1 MVKYGLSS
9 IAVFIMFNISY
20 CNPPFLA
27 SDKWAE
33 ETLQSLTL
41 KEKIG
46 QLFMIAAAS
55 SFKQPDELLASAMQ
69 KSPYKMDEE
78 YITKMI
84 QEYNIGGIIFLFKS
98 EPEKQIYFTKKYQSL
113 SKIPLLIGL
122 DAEWGLSMRL
132 EKVVRYP
139 RNMTLGAIQDEQL
152 IYQMGYEVGQQCKAI
167 GVHINFAPV
176 ADVNNNPKNP
186 VIHDRSFGDDPKCV
200 AQLAKLYSQGLQDA
214 GVIACAKHFPGHGD
228 TDTDSHFDLPVIKHN
243 RTRLNNIE
251 LYPFKELVSS
261 GVGAIMNAHLSVP
274 ELDPTPNLPSSLSY
288 SIVTQELK
296 KNLGFNGLVI
306 TDGLGMQ
313 AITKYY
319 KPGELELKAF
329 LAGNDILLCPL
340 DVPLAI
346 EKIETAIKSGLV
358 IEEELNKRVL
368 KILKAKAW
376 VLNKQEKI
384 DPDFLTREAYSLQKI
399 LYESAITLVKKSS
412 DLNFGAEL
420 LNNSLIIQVGS
431 LPENK
436 LANNKKIFPIPVTL
450 SEARSAKSNGYSMYL
465 STDCCKIKYCK
476 SDMSD
481 QELLDCLEQAQ
492 YKDTIIISVGQMNKF
507 MAQKFGIA
515 SNTLSLIT
523 ELKKINKK
531 IIVIIFGTP
540 YSLNYF
546 NEADTIIVAYEDA
559 VPMQKAAVKVLTGD
573 LKATG
578 KLPVNVKF

>member
-1 MVKYGLSS
+1 MLKHGLNS

-46 QLFMIAAAS
+46 QLFMVAAAS
-55 SFKQPDELLASAMQ
+55 SFDQPDELLASAMQ

-139 RNMTLGAIQDEQL
+139 KNMTLGAIQNEQL
-152 IYQMGYEVGQQCKAI
+152 IYQMGYEVGKQCKAI

-176 ADVNNNPKNP
+176 VDVNNNPKNP
-186 VIHDRSFGDDPKCV
+186 VIHDRSFGDDPKRV

-228 TDTDSHFDLPVIKHN
+228 TDIDSHFDLPVIKHN
-243 RTRLNNIE
+243 RIRLNNIE
-251 LYPFKELVSS
+251 LYPFKELISS
-261 GVGAIMNAHLSVP
+261 GVSAVMTAHLSVP
-274 ELDPTPNLPSSLSY
+274 ELDPSPNLPSSLSY
-288 SIVTQELK
+288 SVVTQELK

-319 KPGELELKAF
+319 KPGELELQAF

-340 DVPLAI
+340 DIPAAI
-346 EKIETAIKSGLV
+346 EKIEAAIKSGLV
-358 IEEELNKRVL
+358 SEEELNLRVL
-368 KILKAKAW
+368 KILKAKKWA
-376 VLNKQEKI
+376 LNRQDEI
-384 DPDFLTREAYSLQKI
+384 NTDFLTRPQAYILQKR
-399 LYESAITLVKKSS
+399 LYESAITLVKNSS
-412 DLNFGAEL
+412 NLKFNPEL

-436 LANNKKIFPIPVTL
+436 F
-450 SEARSAKSNGYSMYL
+450 AKECEKFN
-465 STDCCKIKYCK
+465 CKIKYCE
-476 SDMSD
+476 SGMSD
-481 QELLDCLEQAQ
+481 QELLACLEQAQ
-492 YKDTIIISVGQMNKF
+492 NKNNIIISLGQMNKF
-507 MAQKFGIA
+507 MTQKFGIA
-515 SNTLSLIT
+515 NNTLLLINK
-523 ELKKINKK
+523 LKKLDKK
-531 IIVIIFGTP
+531 IIVIAFGTP

-546 NEADTIIVAYEDA
+546 NDADTIIVTYEDA
-559 VPMQKAAVKVLTGD
+559 VPMQEAAVKVLAGN
-573 LKATG
+573 LKSTG
-578 KLPVNVKF
+578 KLPVKFNF